1 MINTLVS
8 IGLII
13 AYALLAISII
23 LGILMP
29 ILNFVRNPGTL
40 SKGLYGILFLA
51 VVFGLAF
58 AFSHGDQ
65 SPLYAREG
73 YGPMASKIIGA
84 GLISIYILMIISVLI
99 LVGSEILK
107 LFK

>member
-1 MINTLVS
+1 MTGTLVS

-13 AYALLAISII
+13 SYILLVISII

-29 ILNFVRNPGTL
+29 VLNFISNPGSL

-58 AFSHGDQ
+58 VFSHGDQ

-73 YGPMASKIIGA
+73 YGPLASKIIGA
-84 GLISIYILMIISVLI
+84 GLISIYILIITSLLA